1 MDKKGTLF
9 AELEK
14 EYRIRTPQSLV
25 LHQRA
30 GASMIKGGSHNLRL
44 WRPYPFFMAGASGA
58 EVEDVDGHVYI
69 DFWQGHYANVLGH
82 DPSAVREAV
91 ADCGS
96 GRAALH
102 SGFEGESQV
111 RLAEIIL
118 GALGYDDFKIRFT
131 TSGTL
136 AAMYAVMLG
145 LAHTGRDRILKI
157 GGGWHGASPLL
168 LKGVKF
174 HSGIGYEA
182 ADSAGVPADFVDR
195 IDIVP
200 FNDGERLDRII
211 REKGDRLGCFILEPV
226 LGAGGF
232 LPASPEYLRLARRLT
247 AERGIVLIF
256 DEIVTGFR
264 FAPAAVQTLY
274 GVKPDLTTLGKVVG
288 GGHAVAAVAGRADI
302 LDDCDN
308 KVPESRR
315 VIFEGGTFSSHP
327 LYMRSG
333 AAMLEHLRTNAAA
346 IYPRLA
352 AAGDRLRRGI
362 ASAFRAEGIE
372 VLVTGGGNEAI
383 PGSSLFMVH
392 FPRTA
397 FTPTKAE
404 DLADPA
410 KVDIAL
416 REETLKLFLCLRN
429 VHIVHGG
436 GAASFAHTDTQIET
450 TIAAYAEAARVF
462 KKRLFTTGSSKYVT

>member
-1 MDKKGTLF
+1 MDKKETLF

-14 EYRIRTPQSLV
+14 AYRARTPKSLA
-25 LHQRA
+25 LNRRA
-30 GASMIKGGSHNLRL
+30 GVSMIKGGSHNLRL

-58 EVEDVDGHVYI
+58 EVEDVDGHVYV
-69 DFWQGHYANVLGH
+69 DYWQGHYANVLGH
-82 DPSAVREAV
+82 DPAAVRDALERS
-91 ADCGS
+91 DP
-96 GRAALH
+96 GRIALH

-111 RLAEIIL
+111 RLAETIL

-131 TSGTL
+131 TAGTL

-157 GGGWHGASPLL
+157 GGGWHGASPYL

-174 HSGIGYEA
+174 HPGLGFDG
-182 ADSAGVPADFVDR
+182 ADSAGVPAAFLDS
-195 IDIVP
+195 IDVIP
-200 FNDGERLDRII
+200 FNDEERLERII
-211 REKGDRLGCFILEPV
+211 RQKGDRIGCFILEPV

-232 LPASPEYLRLARRLT
+232 IPASPGYLRLARRLT

-256 DEIVTGFR
+256 DEIVSGFR
-264 FAPAAVQTLY
+264 FAPTPVQTLY
-274 GVKPDLTTLGKVVG
+274 GVKPDLTTLGKVIG

-302 LDDCDN
+302 LDECGN
-308 KVPESRR
+308 RMPETRR
-315 VIFEGGTFSSHP
+315 VLFEGGTFSSHP

-333 AAMLEHLRTNAAA
+333 AAMLEYLKSNAPA

-352 AAGDRLRRGI
+352 AAGERLRRGI
-362 ASAFRAEGIE
+362 AAAFQAEGLDVVI
-372 VLVTGGGNEAI
+372 TGGGNEAI
-383 PGSSLFMVH
+383 PGSSLFMLH

-397 FTPTKAE
+397 LLPTKAE

-416 REETLKLFLCLRN
+416 REETLKIFLCLRDI
-429 VHIVHGG
+429 HIVHGG
-436 GAASFAHTDTQIET
+436 GAASFAHSDAHIEKT
-450 TIAAYAEAARVF
+450 LAAYAEAAYVF
-462 KKRLFTTGSSKYVT
+462 KKSL

>member
-1 MDKKGTLF
+1 MDKSETFF
-9 AELEK
+9 AALEA
-14 EYRIRTPQSLV
+14 EYRARTPKSLA
-25 LHQRA
+25 LHRRA

-69 DFWQGHYANVLGH
+69 DYWQGHYANVLGH
-82 DPSAVREAV
+82 DPAAVRQALD
-91 ADCGS
+91 AFGPGGS
-96 GRAALH
+96 SLH
-102 SGFEGESQV
+102 SGFEAESQV
-111 RLAEIIL
+111 RLAEMIL
-118 GALGYDDFKIRFT
+118 GSLGYDDFKIRFT
-131 TSGTL
+131 TAGTL

-145 LAHTGRDRILKI
+145 LAHTGRDRVLKI

-174 HSGIGYEA
+174 HPGRGYDA
-182 ADSAGVPADFVDR
+182 ADSAGVPEALLDRVDV
-195 IDIVP
+195 VP
-200 FNDGERLDRII
+200 FNDEERLERVI
-211 REKGDRLGCFILEPV
+211 REKGDRIGCFILEPV

-232 LPASPEYLRLARRLT
+232 IPASPEYLRLARRLT

-256 DEIVTGFR
+256 DEIVSGFR
-264 FAPAAVQTLY
+264 FAPAPAQTLY
-274 GVKPDLTTLGKVVG
+274 GVKPDLTTLGKIVG

-308 KVPESRR
+308 RVPETRR
-315 VIFEGGTFSSHP
+315 VLFEGGTFSSHP

-333 AAMLEHLRTNAAA
+333 AAMLEYLKTNAAA

-352 AAGDRLRRGI
+352 AAGERLRRGI
-362 ASAFRAEGIE
+362 AAAFQDEGLD
-372 VLVTGGGNEAI
+372 VLMTGGGNEVI

-397 FTPTKAE
+397 ITPTKAE

-410 KVDIAL
+410 KVDLSL
-416 REETLKLFLCLRN
+416 REETLKLFLCLRDI
-429 VHIVHGG
+429 HIVHGG
-436 GAASFAHTDTQIET
+436 GAVSFAHSDVHIEK

-462 KKRLFTTGSSKYVT
+462 KKSL